1 MSVYLCF
8 KCPDNKIIVCC
19 GGFQFVPIH
28 VLQTF
33 LESNEKKRGPE
44 REIERERGTERE
56 GEIDRERESERE
68 GMRARDRERERARKR
83 ERKRERER

>member
-1 MSVYLCF
+1 MECVYLCF
-8 KCPDNKIIVCC
+8 ECPNDKIIVCC

-44 REIERERGTERE
+44 REIEREGERE
-56 GEIDRERESERE
+56 GEIQRER
-68 GMRARDRERERARKR
+68 
-83 ERKRERER
+83 

>member
-19 GGFQFVPIH
+19 GRFQFVPIH

-44 REIERERGTERE
+44 REIEREGERE
-56 GEIDRERESERE
+56 GE
-68 GMRARDRERERARKR
+68 RDRGKER
-83 ERKRERER
+83 